1 MIEIFSPGRL
11 VAILLFPPCLAFV
24 LWQPILY
31 SKVADRYRSTI
42 LIKYGFWIILTAV
55 YAAFLLGILVEL
67 KIHSRV

>member
-1 MIEIFSPGRL
+1 MIENFSPGRL
-11 VAILLFPPCLAFV
+11 VAILLFPPCLAFM

-42 LIKYGFWIILTAV
+42 LIKYGFWIILSAV

>member
-31 SKVADRYRSTI
+31 SKVADRYRSN
-42 LIKYGFWIILTAV
+42 LFKYGFWIILTAV

>member
-1 MIEIFSPGRL
+1 M
-11 VAILLFPPCLAFV
+11 

-42 LIKYGFWIILTAV
+42 LIKYGFWIILSAV

-67 KIHSRV
+67 EIYRNV